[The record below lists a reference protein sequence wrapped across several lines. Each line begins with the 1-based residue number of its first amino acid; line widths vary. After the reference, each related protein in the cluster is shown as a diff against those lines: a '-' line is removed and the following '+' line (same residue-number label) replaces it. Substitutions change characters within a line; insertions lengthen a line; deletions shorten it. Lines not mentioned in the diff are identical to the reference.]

1 MATDR
6 VQSIKWESPAHG
18 GTEEDL
24 TPSEIDVHEDF
35 LDCRGV
41 AIQDDT
47 SDDEV
52 VRISRDAAGNMN
64 FIDPITGLKTLEE
77 LAASSDSILET
88 KGILTSTGGIVYATS
103 LGGVALVI
111 KVNA

>member
-1 MATDR
+1 MVDR
-6 VQSIKWESPAHG
+6 TRAIKWESPAHG

-24 TPSEIDVHEDF
+24 TPSEIDVSE
-35 LDCRGV
+35 
-41 AIQDDT
+41 
-47 SDDEV
+47 DDEAV
-52 VRISRDAAGNMN
+52 LISRDAEGNMT

-88 KGILTSTGGIVYATS
+88 KGILTSSGGIVYAAS
-103 LGGVALVI
+103 VGGVALVI